1 MADIGIMQT
10 ELENLIECE
19 VTHIWSTF
27 EEDCVIFEYLKEE
40 YFPYYPSDF
49 PKVILHNNVTSK

>member
-27 EEDCVIFEYLKEE
+27 EEDCVIFE
-40 YFPYYPSDF
+40 
-49 PKVILHNNVTSK
+49 